1 MPRRDVSLTKQKHE
15 VRKYLRGLEGQLFH
29 LMNKEQIFIEPLT
42 VSVSQDGRGEFY
54 LPSRETFEK
63 TNPQSEPTGL
73 IFADGS
79 FLTFFE
85 VVRFGYRDESAT
97 EPAIYRLKYSYHYQ
111 RPADH
116 FFFRYDHHPDIGE
129 PDTHPLHHLHCA
141 GWLPGA
147 TQFQTVPR
155 FEVNETTLAKVLRL
169 LLISFPTIV
178 P

>member
-1 MPRRDVSLTKQKHE
+1 METEIYAFAMKRRAI
-15 VRKYLRGLEGQLFH
+15 
-29 LMNKEQIFIEPLT
+29 MAPLT
-42 VSVSQDGRGEFY
+42 LRISNEGVGEVY
-54 LPSRETFEK
+54 LPSRSTFEHIR
-63 TNPQSEPTGL
+63 PQSQPAGL
-73 IFADGS
+73 VFADGS

-85 VVRFGYRDESAT
+85 VVRFGYRDESAA

-116 FFFRYDHHPDIGE
+116 FFFRYDHHPDLGE
-129 PDTHPLHHLHCA
+129 PDTHSLHHLHCA

-155 FEVNETTLAKVLRL
+155 FEVNETTLARVLRL